1 MVVERLRPTT
11 FQLTLGAFELAA
23 LVAAA
28 RWVTGGAEGELTAE
42 ARDQLRGVLAS
53 YDEQWKRL
61 NAARDAA

>member
-1 MVVERLRPTT
+1 MVVERPRPTT

-28 RWVTGGAEGELTAE
+28 RWVAGGAEGELTPDAL
-42 ARDQLRGVLAS
+42 DQLRKVLES

-61 NAARDAA
+61 QAA

>member
-1 MVVERLRPTT
+1 MRIDRLRPTT

-28 RWVTGGAEGELTAE
+28 RWVTGGAQGELTAE
-42 ARDQLRGVLAS
+42 AQDQLRKVLES

-61 NAARDAA
+61 QAA